1 MIATY
6 VIETMGTQ
14 EYKFTP
20 TEFLARFEESFG
32 SAAAQEIAPH
42 LAA

>member
-1 MIATY
+1 MVATY

-14 EYKFTP
+14 EYRFTP
-20 TEFLARFEESFG
+20 AEFLARFTEAYGE
-32 SAAAQEIAPH
+32 AAASEIAQH

>member
-20 TEFLARFEESFG
+20 AEFIARFEESFG
-32 SAAAQEIAPH
+32 SSAAKEIAPH
-42 LAA
+42 LTA